1 MATTKISVTVDTAML
16 ERMKHFLP
24 GKFNL
29 SAVLNE
35 ALRDQVHRYE
45 MLALL
50 DELDREDPVSEAGE
64 IAGEKLWQRIQSSS
78 IPAPSPHSQTK
89 KKSSGARSVKR

>member
-1 MATTKISVTVDTAML
+1 MATTKISVTVDTEVL

-29 SAVLNE
+29 SALLNE
-35 ALRDQVHRYE
+35 ALRDQVHRHE

-50 DELDREDPVSEAGE
+50 DEMDRENPISAAGD
-64 IAGEKLWQRIQSSS
+64 IAGE
-78 IPAPSPHSQTK
+78 
-89 KKSSGARSVKR
+89 